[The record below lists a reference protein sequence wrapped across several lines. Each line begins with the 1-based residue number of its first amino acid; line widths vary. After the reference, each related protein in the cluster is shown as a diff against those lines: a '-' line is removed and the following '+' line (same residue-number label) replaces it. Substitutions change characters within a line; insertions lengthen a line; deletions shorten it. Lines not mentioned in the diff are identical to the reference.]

1 MIGQHTDKIVDL
13 HAVQVTEVSSSNAME
28 REGFKCCMN
37 HIKNHVGG
45 GGQIKVVAT
54 DRHVGIRADMKRNFP
69 EIDHQF
75 DVWHLAKSIT
85 KKN

>member
-45 GGQIKVVAT
+45 GGGKLKLLPLIAMLVSGQT
-54 DRHVGIRADMKRNFP
+54 
-69 EIDHQF
+69 
-75 DVWHLAKSIT
+75 
-85 KKN
+85 